1 MGALRS
7 TSWLLET
14 CVESEGLVR
23 AVYADPRFEVFSD
36 SFFKEVRFALETDRL
51 HPFERI
57 ANTVVTAISK
67 VDKKS
72 IGTEFNVVAHHI

>member
-1 MGALRS
+1 MGVSRS
-7 TSWLLET
+7 TFWLLKA
-14 CVESEGLVR
+14 CVESKELVR
-23 AVYADPRFEVFSD
+23 TVYADPRFEVFSD
-36 SFFKEVRFALETDRL
+36 SFIKEVRFALETDRL

-57 ANTVVTAISK
+57 ANSVVTVISK